1 MTSDVSVGAPVSAS
15 PPTNEVLPAGWRRV
29 LLQDVARLESGHTPS
44 RKHPEWWGGDIA
56 WLSLKDV
63 SSLDGKFIEETQDY
77 TNELGIANSSARLL
91 PEGTVCLCRTAS
103 VGNAVILGRE
113 MATSQDFANWVCN
126 EELDPEYLLAAFL
139 SSQREFAKEKQGSTH
154 KTIYMPTI
162 RKFQVL
168 LPPLEQQRRIVTIL
182 DKADALRRMRQESLA
197 LMDEF
202 LRSVFLEMFGDPVV
216 NPRGWDTQSL
226 EELLEFM
233 TSGSRGW
240 AKHYSDN
247 GSLFLR
253 IQNVG
258 YDDLMLDDVAY
269 VEAPNNVEA
278 KRTLVQAG
286 DVLMSVTADLGR
298 TGVVPEGL
306 GAAHINQHLVILRV
320 DRCQIL
326 PGFLSAF
333 LASAGGDYQI
343 RSLTKGGV
351 KAGLNFADIRSLEIL
366 VPPIEQQQK
375 FLKIKSEIRNGQQRL
390 QRTQQEAQFLFG
402 SLTQRAFRGEL

>member
-1 MTSDVSVGAPVSAS
+1 MTSGVSVGAPVSAS

-113 MATSQDFANWVCN
+113 MATSQDFANWVCT

-162 RKFQVL
+162 RNFQVL
-168 LPPLEQQRRIVTIL
+168 LPPFEEQHRIVTIL
-182 DKADALRRMRQESLA
+182 DKADALRRERQKSLA

-202 LRSVFLEMFGDPVV
+202 LRSVFLEMFGDPVISSTGYEAMPLSRCGEWMSGGT
-216 NPRGWDTQSL
+216 PRKSSPEYWGGDIPWISAKSL
-226 EELLEFM
+226 TSLLVEES
-233 TSGSRGW
+233 TD
-240 AKHYSDN
+240 K
-247 GSLFLR
+247 
-253 IQNVG
+253 
-258 YDDLMLDDVAY
+258 
-269 VEAPNNVEA
+269 
-278 KRTLVQAG
+278 
-286 DVLMSVTADLGR
+286 VT
-298 TGVVPEGL
+298 PL
-306 GAAHINQHLVILRV
+306 GAKNGTKIAPVGSVLFIVRGMSLANEFKVGMSTRDVTFNQ
-320 DRCQIL
+320 D
-326 PGFLSAF
+326 
-333 LASAGGDYQI
+333 
-343 RSLTKGGV
+343 TK
-351 KAGLNFADIRSLEIL
+351 A
-366 VPPIEQQQK
+366 
-375 FLKIKSEIRNGQQRL
+375 IKPD
-390 QRTQQEAQFLFG
+390 
-402 SLTQRAFRGEL
+402 